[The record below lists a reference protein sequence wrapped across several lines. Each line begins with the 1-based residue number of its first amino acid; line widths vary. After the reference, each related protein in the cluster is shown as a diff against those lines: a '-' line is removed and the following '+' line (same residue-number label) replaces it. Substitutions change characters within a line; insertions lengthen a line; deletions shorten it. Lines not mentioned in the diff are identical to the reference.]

1 MDVPARPHVVETE
14 PSGLIWCKSSASS
27 SNGDG
32 QCVELAIDR
41 PSVLVRD
48 SNDRRGPR
56 LAFPT
61 ATWAAF
67 LSEIQDGLRAAL

>member
-1 MDVPARPHVVETE
+1 MNVPARPHVVEIE
-14 PSGLIWCKSSASS
+14 PSGLTWCKSSTSS
-27 SNGDG
+27 GSGG
-32 QCVELAIDR
+32 QCVELAIGR

-48 SNDRRGPR
+48 SNDRQGPR

-67 LSEIQDGLRAAL
+67 LGELQGGPHTAS